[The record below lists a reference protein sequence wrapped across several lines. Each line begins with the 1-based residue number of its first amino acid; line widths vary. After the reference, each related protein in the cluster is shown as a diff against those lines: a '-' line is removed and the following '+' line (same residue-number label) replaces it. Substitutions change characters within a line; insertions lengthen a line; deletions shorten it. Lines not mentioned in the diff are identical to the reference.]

1 MDISHLLDLA
11 NDSGGTLYVMLA
23 LLLVALTVI
32 IERTRYLSFME
43 KGCASLIA
51 MLKRDGRS
59 DGFELKGKLA
69 QLPHARLFEVLHNE
83 PANVNRDT
91 FDGHLEEAI
100 MHEVPVL
107 DRSLWILDTVITLAP
122 LLGLFGTI
130 IGMFN
135 AFHVLGDGQNGAA
148 QVTGGIAEALIAT
161 ASGLLI
167 AIVGLVFFNAL
178 HTRVRVVLHQ
188 LETIKIML
196 VNRHDRNHGSNGNN
210 GGNGDGRSVELVRNS
225 VRA

>member
-1 MDISHLLDLA
+1 L
-11 NDSGGTLYVMLA
+11 G
-23 LLLVALTVI
+23 
-32 IERTRYLSFME
+32 
-43 KGCASLIA
+43 
-51 MLKRDGRS
+51 
-59 DGFELKGKLA
+59 
-69 QLPHARLFEVLHNE
+69 
-83 PANVNRDT
+83 
-91 FDGHLEEAI
+91 GHLEEAI

-135 AFHVLGDGQNGAA
+135 AFHVLGDAQNGAA

-161 ASGLLI
+161 ASGLFI

-178 HTRVRVVLHQ
+178 HTRVRLIVHQ

-196 VNRHDRNHGSNGNN
+196 VNRHNSQAETAQCSRS
-210 GGNGDGRSVELVRNS
+210 SVELIRNPA
-225 VRA
+225 RA